1 LSELKKSLRLFD
13 GISLLIGI
21 TIGSAIFAVPQKI
34 ASYNSSFFNIIILWI
49 VITLFVFI
57 GSLIYAEL
65 GSRFPNTGGEYI
77 YINKAFGPF
86 WGFIFGWSQ
95 LLIIRT
101 SPAAGISLITVNYI
115 QHFIEP
121 EMDKFQQSIVAIA
134 IIIFLGA
141 INYIGVE
148 RASLYNKFSSL
159 IKTAGI
165 IIFTFAGLMTFGSDF
180 SNLPESIPIALE
192 STKNLGPI
200 GNAVAAAILVFF
212 AYLGWDRVGYVAGEM
227 KNPKTTIPR
236 TMFFGVTAIA
246 IIYLCANLLYHNVLG
261 MEGVRNSKIVARDT
275 ASILFDSTGT
285 SIGASIVSIIV
296 IISATGS
303 INGTVMS
310 ASRLYYAMAKD
321 GLLFSWFNHIHPSFK
336 TPTHSIIAHCIWG
349 IIILMVRQNF
359 EDIVSGMVFIILIF
373 YIVTTLALFKFRKL
387 NIGEEGY
394 RIPFYPLLPLVYL
407 IGLIVL
413 VSLRLFYQFNLSILD
428 LSFVLTGVPI
438 YFLFFKQK
446 VNC

>member
-1 LSELKKSLRLFD
+1 LSELKKSLGLID

-21 TIGSAIFAVPQKI
+21 TIGSAIFATPQII
-34 ASYNSSFFNIIILWI
+34 ASYSDSFFSIILLWI
-49 VITLFVFI
+49 VVTCFVFI

-101 SPAAGISLITVNYI
+101 SPAAGISLITANYI
-115 QHFIEP
+115 GYFIE
-121 EMDKFQQSIVAIA
+121 MNQFQKNIVAIA
-134 IIIFLGA
+134 IIIIFGI
-141 INYIGVE
+141 INFMGVE
-148 RASLYNKFSSL
+148 RASAYNKFSSL
-159 IKTAGI
+159 VKTIGI
-165 IIFTFAGLMTFGSDF
+165 VVFTFAGLMIFGGDF
-180 SNLPESIPIALE
+180 SNLPESIN
-192 STKNLGPI
+192 STQNLGPI
-200 GNAVAAAILVFF
+200 GNAVAAIILVLFS
-212 AYLGWDRVGYVAGEM
+212 YLGWDRVGYVAGEM
-227 KNPKTTIPR
+227 KNPKDIIPR
-236 TMFFGVTAIA
+236 TMFYGIGTIA
-246 IIYLCANLLYHNVLG
+246 IIYLSANLLYHTVMGL
-261 MEGVRNSKIVARDT
+261 EGVRNSNIVASDT
-275 ASILFDSTGT
+275 ASILFGN
-285 SIGASIVSIIV
+285 IGASIVSMIV

-303 INGTVMS
+303 INGTMMS

-349 IIILMVRQNF
+349 ITLLVVRQNF
-359 EDIVSGMVFIILIF
+359 ETIVSGMVFTILIF
-373 YIVTTLALFKFRKL
+373 YIVTTLALFRFRKL
-387 NIGEEGY
+387 NIGQEGY
-394 RIPFYPLLPLVYL
+394 RIPFYPLLPLIYL

-413 VSLRLFYQFNLSILD
+413 VSLRLFYQFNLSIQD

-446 VNC
+446 VNR